1 MARQIQ
7 EGVRGDR
14 NHGEPQP
21 GSAGER
27 PARARGRALSGP
39 QLEKRGELQG
49 LFVFF
54 SCLYRLLTLRGALS
68 LLPEQTLHSCSSS
81 VILSSAA
88 EPLVALPPHISS
100 ILTSVSLSES
110 NYFFPAAVTALSGMI
125 KLSSYVFLDSVSP
138 LGL

>member
-27 PARARGRALSGP
+27 LTCARGRALSGP
-39 QLEKRGELQG
+39 QLEKRGEFQR
-49 LFVFF
+49 FFFCFF
-54 SCLYRLLTLRGALS
+54 SPCLYRLLMLCFLS
-68 LLPEQTLHSCSSS
+68 R
-81 VILSSAA
+81 LSTPAHLCNPLQRCQ
-88 EPLVALPPHISS
+88 PLVALYTPISS

-110 NYFFPAAVTALSGMI
+110 NYFFPAAVTPLSEMI
-125 KLSSYVFLDSVSP
+125 KLSSYIFLDSVSP
-138 LGL
+138 LGS